1 MTPSSLALQTEL
13 GLWSTRGNIVQRPGY
28 IVVRTPSDY
37 GYFFGNLLLL
47 AQAPT
52 AADVPLWQAR
62 FAEEFASLPVRHV
75 TLWWDQGTLAADAE
89 QALGQHGFTIERIS
103 VMSQP
108 ARVMTPRTVDGIEV
122 RELTPPQAEQLAA
135 LGLQIND
142 RTDEAFTLFHQRR
155 ARWQQQLIT
164 RGLARFWGGFA
175 DGNLVASLGIFYHEG
190 LARFQDVQTAAA
202 FRRRGIASALLCA
215 AMDATTAARAQTVII
230 HAEPGDAARLY
241 ETLGFARV
249 ATAETACRY
258 PLPDPTA

>member
-1 MTPSSLALQTEL
+1 MTPRSLALQTEL

-62 FAEEFASLPVRHV
+62 FAEEFAGLPVRHV
-75 TLWWDQGTLAADAE
+75 TLWWDQGTLTTDAE
-89 QALGQHGFTIERIS
+89 QALVQHGFTIERVS

-108 ARVMTPRTVDGIEV
+108 TRVMTARTVDGITLQ
-122 RELTPPQAEQLAA
+122 ELTAAQAEQLAD
-135 LGLQIND
+135 LGLQINQ
-142 RTDEAFTLFHQRR
+142 RHDEAFTLFHQRR
-155 ARWQQQLIT
+155 ARWQKQLIT
-164 RGLARFWGGFA
+164 RGLARFWGAFA
-175 DGNLVASLGIFYHEG
+175 DGKLVASLGMFYHNG
-190 LARFQDVQTAAA
+190 LARFQDVQTAAT

-215 AMDATTAARAQTVII
+215 AMDASTAARAQTAII

-241 ETLGFARV
+241 ESLGFAHV

-258 PLPDPTA
+258 PLPVTV